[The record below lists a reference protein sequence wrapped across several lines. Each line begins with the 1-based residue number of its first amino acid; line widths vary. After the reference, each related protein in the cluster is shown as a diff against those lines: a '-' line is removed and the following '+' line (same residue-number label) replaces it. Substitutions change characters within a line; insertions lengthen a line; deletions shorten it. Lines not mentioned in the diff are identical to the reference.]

1 MAAVDDERGEH
12 AFAINC
18 LSLATGTRSG
28 LPDFPQSFEDLLRHR
43 RITFINVDE
52 FGDIDN
58 IARSFFRKQID
69 GISYMEAARF
79 FELAWGPNW
88 HDG

>member
-18 LSLATGTRSG
+18 LSLASGTRSG
-28 LPDFPQSFEDLLRHR
+28 LPDFPQSFEDLFRHG